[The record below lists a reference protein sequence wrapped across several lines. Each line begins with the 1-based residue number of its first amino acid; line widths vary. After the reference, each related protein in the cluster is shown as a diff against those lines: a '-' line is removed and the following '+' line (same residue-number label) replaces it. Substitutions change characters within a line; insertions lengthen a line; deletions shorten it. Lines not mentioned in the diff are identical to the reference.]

1 MQGKDSVAVVT
12 VAQRLEE
19 KMEIEGFQVFSD
31 IPEEPVEW
39 LWEGYI
45 PLGEITQ
52 RFHKKTTGG
61 NNSTAT
67 HVSDL
72 DPNRINHFAGGVM
85 ALGSGVQSS
94 AGRVRGGG
102 GRGNRQD
109 GSGVSEADANNSALA
124 SFRVLRTGT

>member
-1 MQGKDSVAVVT
+1 MSPATEVRKGLSPPQAGSVGPAIT
-12 VAQRLEE
+12 EQ
-19 KMEIEGFQVFSD
+19 
-31 IPEEPVEW
+31 PH
-39 LWEGYI
+39 
-45 PLGEITQ
+45 LGEITQ